1 MQEAIP
7 DEEAPS
13 AHWYSHDCTGCRF
26 QILHGCFMSFS
37 FLILLR
43 DPIDRPVYL
52 GWHQTHKVL
61 LGGGTKHRR
70 TRPIF
75 AESERAP
82 MAARASSDCVALRV
96 PSAPH
101 LTWRCVM
108 KTLGFKIMCR
118 EGRSINRCRRHVGGR
133 TRAALGRR
141 PPACVTSSLAKQSQC
156 SLSRCLGFAP
166 PSCICSRH

>member
-61 LGGGTKHRR
+61 LGGGTKHRK
-70 TRPIF
+70 TIF
-75 AESERAP
+75 AESEWAP
-82 MAARASSDCVALRV
+82 MAARASFDCVALRAMFNENFGFQDHV
-96 PSAPH
+96 PRGLSYNPLQETCWRPH
-101 LTWRCVM
+101 
-108 KTLGFKIMCR
+108 
-118 EGRSINRCRRHVGGR
+118 
-133 TRAALGRR
+133 
-141 PPACVTSSLAKQSQC
+141 
-156 SLSRCLGFAP
+156 
-166 PSCICSRH
+166 PSCSGETSTCVRDLISCKTISV